1 MARPLPPDPPGPGTT
16 RAPASW
22 AWSAVSSS
30 EPSSSTM
37 TSSTSPL
44 PPWASRN
51 GWTTA
56 RTTEPTV
63 EPSSRAGM
71 HTETLRLVRA
81 LASSTRP
88 VGKSP
93 WWKVCA
99 THLIQAAQAR

>member
-1 MARPLPPDPPGPGTT
+1 
-16 RAPASW
+16 
-22 AWSAVSSS
+22 
-30 EPSSSTM
+30 M

-44 PPWASRN
+44 PPWATRK

-71 HTETLRLVRA
+71 HTETVRPVRA

-88 VGKSP
+88 VGKSL

-99 THLIQAAQAR
+99 TYQIQAAPAR

>member
-1 MARPLPPDPPGPGTT
+1 MAWPLPPGPPGPATT
-16 RAPASW
+16 AAPASR
-22 AWSAVSSS
+22 ACSAVSSS

-37 TSSTSPL
+37 TSSTRPF
-44 PPWASRN
+44 PPCPDRK

-71 HTETLRLVRA
+71 HTETVVPALA
-81 LASSTRP
+81 LASSTGP

-93 WWKVCA
+93 W
-99 THLIQAAQAR
+99 